1 MNLTCSNCQTPFTLG
16 MAEKVA
22 ALQKMHAEDLH
33 HYDAHCPRCG
43 RANAV
48 SRERL
53 EMFTPGWQ
61 EAIQEKAPESAP
73 IHPAEPMTSLPP
85 AQEPTQAQMPLASTP
100 VMPAPVKTPAK
111 PVARK
116 PAAKKHPVKP
126 KKAAAKK
133 PAKKVAKAKPKPK
146 PKKAVKKTAA
156 KKKSKR
162 K

>member
-1 MNLTCSNCQTPFTLG
+1 MNLTCSYCQTPFTLG

-22 ALQKMHAEDLH
+22 ALQKMQAEDLH

-61 EAIQEKAPESAP
+61 EAIKETAPESV
-73 IHPAEPMTSLPP
+73 PASSTEPAMP
-85 AQEPTQAQMPLASTP
+85 EP
-100 VMPAPVKTPAK
+100 PAPVLLPKPPAPAPAPAIAPKTPAK
-111 PVARK
+111 RTTTR
-116 PAAKKHPVKP
+116 HVKP
-126 KKAAAKK
+126 AAKK
-133 PAKKVAKAKPKPK
+133 PAKPAAKKPTKKVAKAKPK

-156 KKKSKR
+156 KKTKR

>member
-1 MNLTCSNCQTPFTLG
+1 MNLTCSFCQTPFTLG

-22 ALQKMHAEDLH
+22 ALQRMHAENLN

-61 EAIQEKAPESAP
+61 EAIKETASESAP
-73 IHPAEPMTSLPP
+73 ASSSEPSMPAQPMPP
-85 AQEPTQAQMPLASTP
+85 APISVP
-100 VMPAPVKTPAK
+100 VTSPKAPAKRTTARHVKSSAKKTAKPATKKPVKKAAK
-111 PVARK
+111 PK
-116 PAAKKHPVKP
+116 PKKTA

-133 PAKKVAKAKPKPK
+133 
-146 PKKAVKKTAA
+146 T
-156 KKKSKR
+156 KR
-162 K
+162 

>member
-22 ALQKMHAEDLH
+22 ALQKMQAENLH

-48 SRERL
+48 SREQL

-61 EAIQEKAPESAP
+61 EAIKE
-73 IHPAEPMTSLPP
+73 T
-85 AQEPTQAQMPLASTP
+85 ASE
-100 VMPAPVKTPAK
+100 PAPVSSAEPPQPPAPVVPAK
-111 PVARK
+111 APAK
-116 PAAKKHPVKP
+116 PAAKKPAAKKPVKAKSKP
-126 KKAAAKK
+126 KKAVKKPAAKK
-133 PAKKVAKAKPKPK
+133 PVKAKPR

-156 KKKSKR
+156 KKTKR

>member
-1 MNLTCSNCQTPFTLG
+1 MNLTCSYCQTPFTLG

-22 ALQKMHAEDLH
+22 ALQRMHAEDLH

-61 EAIQEKAPESAP
+61 EAIKETASESAP
-73 IHPAEPMTSLPP
+73 ASSTEPATPEPATPVLLPKPP
-85 AQEPTQAQMPLASTP
+85 APA
-100 VMPAPVKTPAK
+100 PAPVTTPKAPAK
-111 PVARK
+111 RTTTRHVKPTAKKPAK
-116 PAAKKHPVKP
+116 PAAKKPVK
-126 KKAAAKK
+126 KDVKA
-133 PAKKVAKAKPKPK
+133 K
-146 PKKAVKKTAA
+146 PKKAVKKPAA
-156 KKKSKR
+156 KKSKR

>member
-1 MNLTCSNCQTPFTLG
+1 MNLTCSYCQTPFTLG

-22 ALQKMHAEDLH
+22 ALQRMQAENMH
-33 HYDAHCPRCG
+33 HYDARCPRCG

-61 EAIQEKAPESAP
+61 DAVKETDSEPAPVSSPELTAP
-73 IHPAEPMTSLPP
+73 KPMPSEPA
-85 AQEPTQAQMPLASTP
+85 P
-100 VMPAPVKTPAK
+100 VMPAKAPA
-111 PVARK
+111 K
-116 PAAKKHPVKP
+116 PAAKKP
-126 KKAAAKK
+126 AAKK
-133 PAKKVAKAKPKPK
+133 PAAKKVVKAKPKSK

-156 KKKSKR
+156 KKKTKR